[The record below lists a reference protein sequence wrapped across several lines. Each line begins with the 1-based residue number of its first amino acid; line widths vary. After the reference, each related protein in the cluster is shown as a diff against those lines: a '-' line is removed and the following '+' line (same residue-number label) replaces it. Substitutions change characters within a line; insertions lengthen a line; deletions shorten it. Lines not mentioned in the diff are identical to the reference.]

1 MEDGGPVH
9 GPLLV
14 VAFVPALVTRKR
26 GGKRRRGHQGSAPK
40 ALKAGDNVVL
50 SADETGGVRTITK
63 IEKQ

>member
-1 MEDGGPVH
+1 V
-9 GPLLV
+9 
-14 VAFVPALVTRKR
+14 FN
-26 GGKRRRGHQGSAPK
+26 